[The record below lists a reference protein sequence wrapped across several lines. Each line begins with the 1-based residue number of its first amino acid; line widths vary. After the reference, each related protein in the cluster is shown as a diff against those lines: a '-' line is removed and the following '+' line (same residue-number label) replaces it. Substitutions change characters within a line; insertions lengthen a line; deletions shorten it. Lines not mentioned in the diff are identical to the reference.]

1 MGIGLTLMWCRFT
14 AQGRWASS
22 LLIRSI
28 LRILGFN
35 AGSRFSCKMAWISD
49 SWTLSSSVQEC
60 RDTACEKGK
69 KYHQKR
75 NVLLSKHLNIDLR
88 MQQLLLS
95 PLNKQQQSSLC
106 DLTDHGSSPN
116 KMPLWPPPPSSIFL
130 PSSLQTN
137 NLQLPSRKCYK
148 NMDFS
153 ARVVD
158 CIFKI
163 LDGICEGFR
172 YLIPW

>member
-1 MGIGLTLMWCRFT
+1 MTLQHLLELQKNLPKKYLQMGIGLTLMWCRFT

-75 NVLLSKHLNIDLR
+75 NVLLSEHLNIDLR
-88 MQQLLLS
+88 MQQLLS
-95 PLNKQQQSSLC
+95 PWTNSSSLLSVIWQITALHLIKC
-106 DLTDHGSSPN
+106 HSDLLPLLLSSCLHPCRPIISN
-116 KMPLWPPPPSSIFL
+116 CRAENVTKTWIF
-130 PSSLQTN
+130 
-137 NLQLPSRKCYK
+137 QL
-148 NMDFS
+148 
-153 ARVVD
+153 
-158 CIFKI
+158 
-163 LDGICEGFR
+163 E
-172 YLIPW
+172 W